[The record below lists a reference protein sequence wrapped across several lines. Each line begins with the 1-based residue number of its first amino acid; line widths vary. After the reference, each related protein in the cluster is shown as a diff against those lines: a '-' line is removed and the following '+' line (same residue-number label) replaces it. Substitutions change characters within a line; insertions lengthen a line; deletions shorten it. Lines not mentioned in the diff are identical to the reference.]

1 MNSAKLLGYI
11 LIGVG
16 VLAILGT
23 IVFLNNADLNRGDNL
38 IFSNNW
44 VPILSVF
51 LIGTGA
57 VFVFVFGKRKE

>member
-1 MNSAKLLGYI
+1 MNSAKFLGYI

-23 IVFLNNADLNRGDNL
+23 IVFLNNADFNRGDNL